1 MPYCVCSYG
10 YLVIV
15 ALWIQ
20 YCGIPVG
27 LSFYY
32 MQFNWDDWFL
42 CKFFVFVSH
51 FSSTDTTEL
60 ADNTATAVDG
70 IIATLFFIVK
80 NGQSSF
86 EDEYKMV
93 KLHSGQAT
101 EYIYFWT
108 SLFLLHVSMKV
119 NIVLSSWSHVEIT
132 VHSRATGYVHSSR
145 CEISFQKHKIGS
157 FYISR
162 NEFGGYKVYI
172 QYKYPIKFRFY
183 VNLLICIKVKR
194 KKTNRFLM

>member
-10 YLVIV
+10 YLVIHVV

-101 EYIYFWT
+101 EYIYFGHHCSFYTFPWKLI
-108 SLFLLHVSMKV
+108 LFCQAEATLRLLCTHVPQD
-119 NIVLSSWSHVEIT
+119 IYILADARF
-132 VHSRATGYVHSSR
+132 HSRNTR
-145 CEISFQKHKIGS
+145 
-157 FYISR
+157 
-162 NEFGGYKVYI
+162 
-172 QYKYPIKFRFY
+172 
-183 VNLLICIKVKR
+183 
-194 KKTNRFLM
+194 